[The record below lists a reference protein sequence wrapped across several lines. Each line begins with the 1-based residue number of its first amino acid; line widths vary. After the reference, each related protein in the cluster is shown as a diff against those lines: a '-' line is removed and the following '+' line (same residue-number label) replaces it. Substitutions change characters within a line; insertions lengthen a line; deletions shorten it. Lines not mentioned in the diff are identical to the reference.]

1 MPGGRPWWEKSLV
14 LSSVSVKWEWKCGP
28 WGTVVKKNNDVC
40 DRPQT
45 VSEQHVLST
54 LEVIVDVIAT
64 AVILIVIPIV
74 IIIIKIDIK

>member
-1 MPGGRPWWEKSLV
+1 M
-14 LSSVSVKWEWKCGP
+14 
-28 WGTVVKKNNDVC
+28 KKNNDVR

-64 AVILIVIPIV
+64 AVISDSYPNSDNNNKNRHKIIVISRYMFTKFQV
-74 IIIIKIDIK
+74 VC

>member
-1 MPGGRPWWEKSLV
+1 M
-14 LSSVSVKWEWKCGP
+14 
-28 WGTVVKKNNDVC
+28 KKNNDVR

-74 IIIIKIDIK
+74 IIIMKIDIK